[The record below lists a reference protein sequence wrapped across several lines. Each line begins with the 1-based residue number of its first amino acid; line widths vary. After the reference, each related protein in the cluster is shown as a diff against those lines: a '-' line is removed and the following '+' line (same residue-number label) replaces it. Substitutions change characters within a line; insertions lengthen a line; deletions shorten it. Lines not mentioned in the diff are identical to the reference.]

1 MTFNPIES
9 NTFEK
14 EQINV
19 GQANENDAD
28 GILDVQKERILSE
41 TKDIEGLSKKGF
53 LIYPISKSDIIDA
66 VSNPKDSFIFVAK
79 DKAGVVIG
87 YFLAYDFLHY
97 LEKYPDWKSDV
108 GNFSSNFEESE
119 TVYGKHVATRKGVSG
134 VGTAIDK
141 YSFNQL
147 RERGYK
153 HFIAEICEG
162 PIENSR
168 SSNFHSSKF
177 DLNRIG
183 GYKDKN
189 KYDWGIYLKQL

>member
-1 MTFNPIES
+1 MTFNSIEN

-19 GQANENDAD
+19 GLANENDAD
-28 GILDVQKERILSE
+28 GILDVQKERLLSE
-41 TKDIEGLSKKGF
+41 TKNTEGLSDKGF
-53 LIYPISKSDIIDA
+53 LIYPILKSDIIEA
-66 VSNPKDSFIFVAK
+66 IRNPKDSFIFVAK
-79 DKAGVVIG
+79 DKAGSVIG
-87 YFLAYDFLHY
+87 YFMAYDFLHF
-97 LEKYPDWKSDV
+97 LEKHPEWKNEI
-108 GNFSSNFEESE
+108 GNLSSNFKESE
-119 TVYGKHVATRKGVSG
+119 TAYGKHVATRKEISG

-147 RERGYK
+147 KERGYK
-153 HFIAEICEG
+153 YFIAEICEG

-168 SSNFHSSKF
+168 SANFHSSKF